1 MCIHVCRQQQ
11 AQATTVKRII
21 IFLFIIAL
29 IIIGVIAFDVQS
41 LFTLSE
47 FKEKQDQLRTTVA
60 SHPFRSA
67 AIFFISY
74 VIFAGLSLPGVIIFT
89 LAAGALFGLIQGAI
103 LVSFASTIGAFLAFL
118 VARFFLHDSVQERF
132 SDRLVTVNRKIKT
145 EGAFY
150 LLFLRLVPV
159 FPFFLVNIVIAL
171 TPIKAFTYYWVSQLG
186 MLPATILYV
195 NAGVQIS
202 KISSP
207 KDVVSFPI
215 LLAFILLGIFPFVA
229 KWFAN
234 FLKAKRVYS
243 KFAKPEKY
251 DHNTIVLGGGS
262 AGLVAAYTTSTLQGS
277 VLLAEKEKMGGDCLN
292 TGCVPSKSI
301 LRSAKFIADTKRSQS
316 FGMTKTGYEFQYEK
330 IIQRVHSKIATIAPK
345 DSVERYTELGV
356 NCEKGD
362 ATVVS
367 PWEIVVN
374 EKHITAK
381 NIIIATG
388 ATPLIPELPGLDQV
402 AYFTTDTIWSLSELP
417 QHLLIIGAGPIGCEL
432 GQAFARLG
440 ARVTIVHRRYTV
452 LPHEDEEAAKL
463 IEQALTLDHVT
474 LCTNFKTEKI
484 SRQNGEYILHGEH
497 ENAPVQI
504 TFSHLLLATGR
515 QANLGGLDALQL
527 ETDEQNRLVVNNT
540 LQTRFP
546 NVYACG
552 DVTSPMQYTHVASH
566 QAWYAAFNALFRP
579 LKAFN
584 CNLDNIP
591 RAVFTDPEIA
601 SVGITEK
608 QALAQNISHQITT
621 FPMDDIDRAITDN
634 ATNGFIK
641 VITAGSSD
649 KILGACIVG
658 EHASE
663 LITEFVLAKTHKLGL
678 NKILQTVHIYP
689 TRSEINRMV
698 AGKWRRRQI
707 SPRTIKLLKKFQ
719 HWRIDS

>member
-1 MCIHVCRQQQ
+1 M
-11 AQATTVKRII
+11 KRIL
-21 IFLFIIAL
+21 IFLLIIAL
-29 IIIGVIAFDVQS
+29 IIIGVIVFDVQS

-47 FKEKQDQLRTTVA
+47 FKQKQDQFQGIVA

-67 AIFFISY
+67 AIFFVSY

-89 LAAGALFGLIQGAI
+89 LAAGALFGLLQGTI

-118 VARFFLHDSVQERF
+118 VARFFLHDSVQEKF
-132 SDRLVTVNRKIKT
+132 SDRLTTLNRKIKT

-159 FPFFLVNIVIAL
+159 FPFFLINIVIAL

-195 NAGVQIS
+195 NAGVQVA

-215 LLAFILLGIFPFVA
+215 LMALVLLGIFPFVA

-234 FLKAKRVYS
+234 FLKARRVYS
-243 KFAKPEKY
+243 KFSKPSKY
-251 DHNTIVLGGGS
+251 DYNTIVLGAGS
-262 AGLVAAYTTSTLQGS
+262 AGLVAAYTTSTLQGKP
-277 VLLAEKEKMGGDCLN
+277 LLIERGKMGGDCLN

-301 LRSAKFIADTKRSQS
+301 IRSAKFIADLQRSKS
-316 FGMTKTGYEFQYEK
+316 FGMNKTSYEFEYEN
-330 IIQRVHSKIATIAPK
+330 IIERVHSKIATIAPK
-345 DSVERYTELGV
+345 DSVERYSDLGV
-356 NCEKGD
+356 DCEQGD

-367 PWEIVVN
+367 PWEVSINNKQV
-374 EKHITAK
+374 TAK

-388 ATPLIPELPGLDQV
+388 ATPLIPDLPGLDQV
-402 AYFTTDTIWSLSELP
+402 PYFTTDTIWSLNELP

-440 ARVTIVHRRYTV
+440 TRVTIVHRRNTI
-452 LPHEDEEAAKL
+452 LPNEDEEAARL
-463 IEQALTLDHVT
+463 VEQALTLNHVT
-474 LCTNFKTEKI
+474 LCTNFETEKI
-484 SRQNGEYILHGEH
+484 TKNDDNEFVMQGTH
-497 ENAPVQI
+497 ENTPVQI
-504 TFSHLLLATGR
+504 AFSHLLLATGR
-515 QANLGGLDALQL
+515 CPNLNGLQNLNL
-527 ETDEQNRLVVNNT
+527 ETDENGRLVVNET

-546 NVYACG
+546 NIYACG

-579 LKAFN
+579 LKAFR

-591 RAVFTDPEIA
+591 RAIFTDPEIA

-608 QALAQNISHQITT
+608 QAIAHNLPYQITT
-621 FPMDDIDRAITDN
+621 FSMDDIDRAITDN
-634 ATNGFIK
+634 ATDGFIK
-641 VITAGSSD
+641 VITAGNSD
-649 KILGACIVG
+649 KILGVCIVG

-663 LITEFVLAKTHKLGL
+663 LVAEFVLAKTHNLGL

-689 TRSEINRMV
+689 TRSEINRMA
-698 AGKWRRRQI
+698 AGKWRREQI
-707 SPRTIKLLKKFQ
+707 SARTIQLLNKFQ
-719 HWRIDS
+719 RWRLGS